1 MANLKK
7 TKEIAINEVYGDT
20 IEDYDEYRSFSKQ
33 VNDFI
38 NEIKDPTSPKHI
50 LANIDI
56 PSSSLANHIILYT
69 DRSSAY
75 RCYLSNLRKG
85 KSIKTPVIL
94 TYKSEFE
101 ASQNEAVQRVPEIL
115 KGPLINILEEWKY
128 FVNFFL
134 HFGPLFTSSP
144 NPIIEYESLLFNI
157 NRHLTAIINNVKR
170 EKDYLLSKNCKTVC
184 FEYTNE
190 YIILCTYIIQAAIFF
205 FIIFNPY
212 VLKRKTLEELFEKL
226 NFICDNLN
234 ENNKCATL
242 QTVFKKL
249 TIDAKLPFDMDLR
262 VDTLTHNADLIY
274 AHFAALNNIDDIL
287 VEELD
292 KNTYTPFDS
301 SIIKIIHEISNTSEI
316 AGCIKNIMKEKNL
329 KKKTLK
335 QYLGNIQL
343 FLSADEL
350 LYNHFANPKNIFQNL
365 VAFQEI
371 YLSDL
376 KYKRRT
382 AKCTVGK
389 IAKGNEDFIKDL
401 YNNPY
406 HYTFIKRK
414 MVRGTFTIR
423 DMSDEYKIFIKIEK
437 KCRELFFKPYHVIYD
452 IGQMYFAYAITKCI
466 LDNLYEIVTNNIY
479 QQRGLKNFSE
489 Y

>member
-50 LANIDI
+50 LDNIDI
-56 PSSSLANHIILYT
+56 PSSSLANHIILYIG
-69 DRSSAY
+69 RSSAY

-85 KSIKTPVIL
+85 KSIKTPVVL

-101 ASQNEAVQRVPEIL
+101 ASQNEALQRVPEIL
-115 KGPLINILEEWKY
+115 KEPLINILEEWKY

-134 HFGPLFTSSP
+134 HFGPLFTSSH
-144 NPIIEYESLLFNI
+144 NPVIEYESLLFNI
-157 NRHLTAIINNVKR
+157 NRHLAAIINNVKR
-170 EKDYLLSKNCKTVC
+170 EKDYLLSKNCKAVC

-212 VLKRKTLEELFEKL
+212 VLKHKTLKEFLEKL
-226 NFICDNLN
+226 NFVCDILN
-234 ENNKCATL
+234 GKNKCATL
-242 QTVFKKL
+242 QTIFKEF
-249 TIDAKLPFDMDLR
+249 TIDAKLPFDMDIR
-262 VDTLTHNADLIY
+262 VDALTHNADLIY
-274 AHFAALNNIDDIL
+274 AHFVALNIIDDIL
-287 VEELD
+287 VEELGQE
-292 KNTYTPFDS
+292 TYTPFDS
-301 SIIKIIHEISNTSEI
+301 SIINVITKMSNTSEI
-316 AGCIKNIMKEKNL
+316 FNCIENIMKEKNL

-343 FLSADEL
+343 FLSEDKL
-350 LYNHFANPKNIFQNL
+350 LYNYFANPKNIFQNL

-389 IAKGNEDFIKDL
+389 IAKGNEEFIKDL
-401 YNNPY
+401 HNNPY
-406 HYTFIKRK
+406 HYIFIRRK
-414 MVRGTFTIR
+414 IVRGTFTIR
-423 DMSDEYKIFIKIEK
+423 DMSDEYKTFIKIEK
-437 KCRELFFKPYHVIYD
+437 KCRELFLKPYHVIYD
-452 IGQMYFAYAITKCI
+452 VGQMYFAYTITKYI